1 MTEGDLL
8 EIVEGLDRRVLA
20 GTLTRPAA
28 HERSKESDIGMEAGH
43 ALRLRSARW
52 CRGRPEDE
60 LPELAEDVLWSR
72 LGGHG
77 GIGLLPRLALIG
89 RERRV
94 GGLDVH
100 DLRFLGQIVVDEVA
114 PVDALPIA
122 GAIADRTGR
131 TVDTRLDVLADGIC
145 PVRVDGGLRP
155 RWRRL
160 ICISDPGGRDA
171 ASENHRRSGYSR
183 RPHGHQSRR

>member
-60 LPELAEDVLWSR
+60 LPELSEDVLRPR
-72 LGGHG
+72 LRWHG
-77 GIGLLPRLALIG
+77 FIGLLPGLALIG
-89 RERRV
+89 GERCV
-94 GGLDVH
+94 SGVDLH
-100 DLRFLGQIVVDEVA
+100 DLRFLAQRIVDDVA
-114 PVDALPIA
+114 AVDALPIA
-122 GAIADRTGR
+122 GAVPDRAG
-131 TVDTRLDVLADGIC
+131 
-145 PVRVDGGLRP
+145 
-155 RWRRL
+155 
-160 ICISDPGGRDA
+160 
-171 ASENHRRSGYSR
+171 
-183 RPHGHQSRR
+183 